1 MLRCSVP
8 KRQQGSVNS
17 MQQTKEVPFYANR
30 DDNMSCMV
38 AVYRMVR
45 EYFDGRTYSWKEM
58 DDLTG
63 YTTGKAVWTLA
74 PLTKLAAGSYDIRT
88 IEPFDYR
95 KYANQ
100 GEAYLKKAMPE
111 QELTWQLAHSNIL
124 SIPKDIPAF
133 LRTVRWENRRAT
145 TEDIDA
151 MLTDGRLVFVT
162 LNAKVLNG
170 QHGYAPHA
178 VLVIGREGGN
188 YIVHDPGLP
197 PQPSRRVPRELLYE
211 AMGGDDNTAEV
222 TGFKLKTKA
231 RQRLDQY
238 VVSVRPR
245 LSRAFI
251 QKLCDDGKI
260 LVNGNHAK
268 AGYKLK
274 ADDVVTIDYDE
285 SILDTVPDI
294 DLPVL
299 YEDADCIV
307 LNKPAGILTHVQ
319 GEFNPEATVASFLKA
334 RGRDIVG
341 ERAGI
346 VHRLDRATSGV
357 IIGAR
362 TQHALSWLQQQF
374 ARREAHKT
382 YLAVIEGHLKQPEAV
397 IDMPIERNPKAPATH
412 RVHPNGK
419 HAVTAYT
426 VLKESERYS
435 LVELRPKT
443 GRTHQLRVHMA
454 HLGHPIVGD
463 PLYGK
468 GKYGDRLYLHAY
480 RLEVTLPDEQRRM
493 FEAPIP
499 PEFSDIMQ

>member
-1 MLRCSVP
+1 
-8 KRQQGSVNS
+8 
-17 MQQTKEVPFYANR
+17 
-30 DDNMSCMV
+30 MV

-45 EYFDGRTYSWKEM
+45 EHFEGKLRSWDEM
-58 DDLTG
+58 DTFTG
-63 YTTGKAVWTLA
+63 YHIGRAAWTLA
-74 PLTKLAAGSYDIRT
+74 PLTKMASGLYDIRM

-100 GEAYLKKAMPE
+100 GRAYLQKALPPE
-111 QELTWQLAHSNIL
+111 QLEWQLKHSNIL
-124 SIPKDIPAF
+124 DIQQEIPAF
-133 LRTVRWENRRAT
+133 LRTVKWEHRSAT

-162 LNAKVLNG
+162 VNSKVLSG
-170 QHGYAPHA
+170 EEGYSSHA
-178 VLVIGREGGN
+178 VLIIGREHGN

-197 PQPSRRVPRELLYE
+197 PMPSRRISRELLFE
-211 AMGGDDNTAEV
+211 AMGGDGNTAEV

-238 VVSVRPR
+238 VVSQRPR

-260 LVNGNHAK
+260 LVNGNTAK
-268 AGYKLK
+268 AGYRLK
-274 ADDVVTIDYDE
+274 ADDDVTIDYDE
-285 SILDTVPDI
+285 AILDTVPDI

-319 GEFNPEATVASFLKA
+319 GEFNPEATVASFLRA
-334 RGRDIVG
+334 RGKDVVG

-362 TQHALSWLQQQF
+362 TQHGLSWLQQQF
-374 ARREAHKT
+374 ARREAKKT
-382 YLAVIEGHLKQPEAV
+382 YIAVVEGHLKQPEAI

-412 RVHPNGK
+412 RVHANGK
-419 HAVTAYT
+419 HALTSYK
-426 VLKESERYS
+426 VLQENDHYS
-435 LVELRPKT
+435 LLELRPKT
-443 GRTHQLRVHMA
+443 GRTHQLRVHLA
-454 HLGHPIVGD
+454 HIGHPIVGD

-468 GKYGDRLYLHAY
+468 GRYGDRLYLHAEK
-480 RLEVTLPDEQRRM
+480 LEITLPDGERRT
-493 FEAPIP
+493 FEAPLP
-499 PEFSDIMQ
+499 PEFGEMML

>member
-1 MLRCSVP
+1 MNIPS
-8 KRQQGSVNS
+8 
-17 MQQTKEVPFYANR
+17 VPFYPNR
-30 DDNMSCMV
+30 ADNMSCMV
-38 AVYRMVR
+38 AAYRSIR
-45 EYFDGRTYSWKEM
+45 EYFEGGQFSWEAM
-58 DDLTG
+58 DAFTG
-63 YTTGKAVWTLA
+63 YQPGKAVWTLTA
-74 PLTKLAAGSYDIRT
+74 LTKMAVGLYDIRT

-100 GEAYLKKAMPE
+100 GRRYLEVALPAE
-111 QELTWQLAHSNIL
+111 QLEWQLAHSNIL
-124 SIPKDIPAF
+124 DIRQDIPAF
-133 LRTVRWENRRAT
+133 LRTVKWENRNAT
-145 TEDIDA
+145 TQDIDA

-162 LNAKVLNG
+162 LNSKALNG
-170 QHGYAPHA
+170 QDGYSAHA
-178 VLVIGREGGN
+178 VLVIGREQGS

-197 PQPSRRVPRELLYE
+197 PQEGRRVPRKLLLE
-211 AMGGDDNTAEV
+211 AMGGEYNIAEV

-238 VVSVRPR
+238 VVSQRPR

-260 LVNGNHAK
+260 LVNGKPAK
-268 AGYKLK
+268 AGLKLK
-274 ADDVVTIDYDE
+274 EQDEVTVDYDE
-285 SILDTVPDI
+285 AILETVPDI

-307 LNKPAGILTHVQ
+307 MNKPAGILTHVQ
-319 GEFNPEATVASFLKA
+319 GEFNPEATVASFLRA
-334 RGRDIVG
+334 RGKDVVG

-374 ARREAHKT
+374 ARRTAKKT
-382 YLAVIEGHLKQPEAV
+382 YIAVVQGHMKQPEAI

-412 RVHPNGK
+412 RVHANGK

-426 VLKESERYS
+426 VLRENDTYS
-435 LVELRPKT
+435 LLELHPET
-443 GRTHQLRVHMA
+443 GRTHQLRVHLA
-454 HLGHPIVGD
+454 HIGNPIVGD

-480 RLEVTLPDEQRRM
+480 KLEITLPDEQQRT
-493 FEAPIP
+493 FEAPVP
-499 PEFSDIMQ
+499 PEFDEIMR